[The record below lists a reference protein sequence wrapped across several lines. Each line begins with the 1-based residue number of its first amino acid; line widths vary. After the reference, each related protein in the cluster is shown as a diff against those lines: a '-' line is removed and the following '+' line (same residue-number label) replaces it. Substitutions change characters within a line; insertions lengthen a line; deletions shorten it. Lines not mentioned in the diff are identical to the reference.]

1 MLEKG
6 KMLPL
11 DARNQLAVESP
22 AMFSRIIF
30 AGFDI
35 RKILSKTAIIGGC
48 GGLGVI
54 VGEILARTG
63 IGKLVLLDRDI
74 VEEENFN
81 RLVYNRD
88 DAGKPKAECLA
99 KKLESIRNSAGI
111 APKFHLKTEIYQE
124 DVVAWMELEDLM
136 EKSDIIFTCFDN
148 EAARIE
154 LNAYATSF
162 NKPLIDGGTSENA
175 LRGTVITVLPGKTPC
190 LECYWST
197 ETLVSIEEV
206 DPDEQEL
213 KSSILKVPCG
223 ASLATTMNIIAS
235 LQTEQAFKILFGY
248 GEIAPMIRVSL
259 EESFSVSLAHPKR
272 RSGCPACGD
281 L

>member
-1 MLEKG
+1 
-6 KMLPL
+6 MLPL
-11 DARNQLAVESP
+11 DARNQLALESP

-35 RKILSKTAIIGGC
+35 RKLLSKTALIGGA

-63 IGKLVLLDRDI
+63 VGKLIIIDRDI

-81 RLVYNRD
+81 RLVYNRAD
-88 DAGKPKAECLA
+88 TGKPKAHCLA
-99 KKLESIRNSAGI
+99 QKLKSIRNSTDI
-111 APKFHLKTEIYQE
+111 DPKFHLQTVAYQE
-124 DVVAWMELEDLM
+124 DVVAWMELESLI
-136 EKSDIIFTCFDN
+136 EKSDLIFTCFDN

-154 LNAYATSF
+154 LNAYATALK
-162 NKPLIDGGTSENA
+162 KPLIDGGTSENA

-190 LECYWST
+190 LECYWSN
-197 ETLVSIEEV
+197 ETLISIEEL
-206 DPDEQEL
+206 DSTEEEL

-223 ASLATTMNIIAS
+223 ASLATTMNIVGS
-235 LQTEQAFKILFGY
+235 LQTEQAFKILLGY
-248 GEIAPMIRVSL
+248 GDILPQIRISL
-259 EESFSVSLAHPKR
+259 EEGFSVSTAIHKR
-272 RSGCPACGD
+272 RPGCPACGD

>member
-1 MLEKG
+1 
-6 KMLPL
+6 MLPL
-11 DARNQLAVESP
+11 DARNQLAIDSP
-22 AMFSRIIF
+22 EMFSRIIF
-30 AGFDI
+30 SGLDI
-35 RKILSKTAIIGGC
+35 RKILSKTALIGGA

-63 IGKLVLLDRDI
+63 IGKLIIIDKDI

-88 DAGKPKAECLA
+88 DAGKPKARCLA
-99 KKLESIRNSAGI
+99 GKLESIRNASNI
-111 APKFHLKTEIYQE
+111 APKFHLKTEVYQE
-124 DVVAWMELEDLM
+124 NVVAWMELEDLVN
-136 EKSDIIFTCFDN
+136 KSDIIFTCFDN

-154 LNAYATSF
+154 LNAYATVLG
-162 NKPLIDGGTSENA
+162 KPLIDGGTSENA

-190 LECYWST
+190 LECYWSIQ
-197 ETLVSIEEV
+197 TLVSIEDV
-206 DPDEQEL
+206 DSDEQEL

-235 LQTEQAFKILFGY
+235 VQTEQAFKILFGY
-248 GEIAPMIRVSL
+248 GELVPMIRISL
-259 EESFSVSLAHPKR
+259 EENFSVTMTHPKR
-272 RSGCPACGD
+272 RPGCPACGD

>member
-1 MLEKG
+1 
-6 KMLPL
+6 MLPL
-11 DARNQLAVESP
+11 DARNQLAVNAP
-22 AMFSRIIF
+22 AMFSRVIF

-35 RKILSKTAIIGGC
+35 RKLLSKTALIGGC

-63 IGKLVLLDRDI
+63 IGKLILIDRDI

-81 RLVYNRD
+81 RLIYNRD
-88 DAGKPKAECLA
+88 DIGKPKAQCLA
-99 KKLESIRNSAGI
+99 QKLKLIRNSTEI
-111 APKFHLKTEIYQE
+111 APKFHLRTLSYQE
-124 DVVAWMELEDLM
+124 DVVAWMDLEDLI

-154 LNAYATSF
+154 LNAYSTVL

-175 LRGTVITVLPGKTPC
+175 LRGTIITVLPGKTPC
-190 LECYWST
+190 LECYWSDQ
-197 ETLVSIEEV
+197 TLISIE
-206 DPDEQEL
+206 DFDLDEREL

-223 ASLATTMNIIAS
+223 ASLATTMNIVGS
-235 LQTEQAFKILFGY
+235 LQSEQAFKIIFEY
-248 GEIAPMIRVSL
+248 GEIFPEIRISL
-259 EESFSVSLAHPKR
+259 QDGFSVSTVYHKR
-272 RSGCPACGD
+272 RSGCSACGD